1 LTALIK
7 CGNYQLKTIRNIF
20 VFLLIALFS
29 FYCTDFE
36 KEEEATPIEEY
47 PDQESWDNNIYFS
60 REGERRAV
68 VNAGYIAKYNNKKY
82 TILKEGVTVHF
93 FGDDG
98 TPNSVLTSE
107 EGKVYDDR
115 QDMTATGNVIVKS
128 KNGTILYSDE
138 LYWENKEGKIISNV
152 PVKIT
157 TETDTLFG
165 DTFKSDPDLI
175 DYEITNARGTSE
187 KTISIDEE

>member
-1 LTALIK
+1 LKKIK
-7 CGNYQLKTIRNIF
+7 IIYVLLLGAFFIF
-20 VFLLIALFS
+20 H
-29 FYCTDFE
+29 CTDFE
-36 KEEEATPIEEY
+36 KEEEGAPVEEY

-68 VNAGYIAKYNNKKY
+68 LNAGYIAKYHKKKH

-93 FGDDG
+93 YGDDG
-98 TPNSVLTSE
+98 TPKSVLTSE
-107 EGKVYDDR
+107 EGKVYDDK

-138 LYWENKEGKIISNV
+138 LYWANKEGKIISNV

-175 DYEITNARGTSE
+175 DYEITNAHGTSE
-187 KTISIDEE
+187 QKISIDEE